1 MSDQITRKQS
11 YRWESMSHTNYDG
24 ASWDDPS
31 PSVSENEWGDDD
43 HDGDATRHTIE
54 PQEASGA
61 VTTYHTTE
69 TGEKERSQG
78 VNMDPG
84 VPSAVSGNTKVVNQT
99 QQEGSSH
106 GKRSSARSHPHARG
120 NMPGVVRSSVDQ
132 DLDNLM
138 DQISR
143 ELQPHEANQEVVE
156 QTVEKTSQKG
166 NAEDNNMGV
175 PATGYFAQMVPSLSD
190 IESRSVGQE
199 EEINTE
205 EGESRTESNPASFQ
219 FEPPYLPHNSNA
231 NTSSSLSIPTTIDS
245 RSTGFETPTEIAVSE
260 RRSVSTPDTLATLTP
275 LSNRRVVSIPAS
287 SSVSRSTT
295 TTQKRMSIKRPPP
308 EPFQGADKHTGAG
321 VGVGDIDASPSDGDD
336 SMALSYTNSVG
347 YHGTDFEQRSE
358 ISSMADVEEMESFRF
373 NRGKSSGSLA
383 ELSDEDFSRSS
394 EEGEE
399 EEEQRS
405 VQDRMSTKNK
415 PGENEPDTVENDN
428 DRDTTLVSGNQASQG
443 AEGNEFEDGEVTY
456 EVSPGKSETEKDNGN
471 NSGAFETNVEVEEE
485 EKGQELGHS
494 RVSVNFGKWKPD
506 TEALRSGFLQETSK
520 KAPPGYV
527 VDENGNLVDLTPSS
541 MKQRVVS
548 EYSEM
553 ESGWNAFPANDNGED
568 IETIRD
574 TKTLYDNN
582 TIYNV
587 PGLITNTETLP
598 PLPTNIDTSDLNNE
612 DTPSSPLDQQ
622 HQLEP
627 PVSIPSTPNT
637 TNKNVPA
644 TRTTAPASTVSTPT
658 SAKTHTSILSE
669 IDNAD
674 IGSIAGGAKDIPKLD
689 INKIIA
695 GKESHIVK
703 LAQLEDYYREL
714 SQFDTGVQAWINY
727 TLRSSSKDNTDFIFE
742 EYKNSKHVRE
752 AYANAEDINKKNA
765 VITTV
770 ATVNQNVNYLRK
782 KVLAHTMKPKNLF
795 QSIGRKKL

>member
-1 MSDQITRKQS
+1 
-11 YRWESMSHTNYDG
+11 
-24 ASWDDPS
+24 
-31 PSVSENEWGDDD
+31 
-43 HDGDATRHTIE
+43 
-54 PQEASGA
+54 
-61 VTTYHTTE
+61 
-69 TGEKERSQG
+69 
-78 VNMDPG
+78 
-84 VPSAVSGNTKVVNQT
+84 
-99 QQEGSSH
+99 
-106 GKRSSARSHPHARG
+106 
-120 NMPGVVRSSVDQ
+120 MPGVVRSSVDQ

-485 EKGQELGHS
+485 EKGQELGHQELAS
-494 RVSVNFGKWKPD
+494 ILGNGNQIQKHSDRG
-506 TEALRSGFLQETSK
+506 LQETSK
-520 KAPPGYV
+520 K
-527 VDENGNLVDLTPSS
+527 E
-541 MKQRVVS
+541 
-548 EYSEM
+548 
-553 ESGWNAFPANDNGED
+553 
-568 IETIRD
+568 
-574 TKTLYDNN
+574 
-582 TIYNV
+582 
-587 PGLITNTETLP
+587 P
-598 PLPTNIDTSDLNNE
+598 PLC
-612 DTPSSPLDQQ
+612 
-622 HQLEP
+622 
-627 PVSIPSTPNT
+627 
-637 TNKNVPA
+637 
-644 TRTTAPASTVSTPT
+644 
-658 SAKTHTSILSE
+658 
-669 IDNAD
+669 
-674 IGSIAGGAKDIPKLD
+674 
-689 INKIIA
+689 
-695 GKESHIVK
+695 
-703 LAQLEDYYREL
+703 
-714 SQFDTGVQAWINY
+714 
-727 TLRSSSKDNTDFIFE
+727 
-742 EYKNSKHVRE
+742 
-752 AYANAEDINKKNA
+752 
-765 VITTV
+765 
-770 ATVNQNVNYLRK
+770 
-782 KVLAHTMKPKNLF
+782 
-795 QSIGRKKL
+795 GR